1 MTMKQETKKQ
11 PIFLGFAS
19 QKGGVGKSSL
29 AEVLAGVLYY
39 EGGLPLLVVDCDH
52 TQESFFKLRERERD
66 LIESDA
72 KLQAEMQAYFTQ
84 FGKPSYPILRS
95 QPEEALALVSEYLPK
110 QGRGEQLVIFDFP
123 GHASTESLLRFSV
136 EMDFILS
143 PIEADPQSLA
153 SSFAYARTIR
163 DLGLGFEDARIED
176 FFLLWNK
183 INRSA
188 NMAVVDYYTRYAED
202 ESLNLFNARIYH
214 SVRFA
219 RELGQGG
226 VKGVFRSSYLPPA
239 RALRLPTGIDAWVE
253 ETIERLHLNPAAV

>member
-1 MTMKQETKKQ
+1 MTQNTPES
-11 PIFLGFAS
+11 PIYLGFAS

-29 AEVLAGVLYY
+29 AEALASILYY
-39 EGGLPLLVVDCDH
+39 EKGIPLLVVDCDG
-52 TQESFFKLRERERD
+52 TQESFYKLRERERA
-66 LIESDA
+66 LIEDSKELSDQMKA
-72 KLQAEMQAYFTQ
+72 HFTR
-84 FGKPSYPILRS
+84 FGKPAYPIIRS
-95 QPEEALALVSEYLPK
+95 RPGRAIGDAEAFLLKTDKTAA
-110 QGRGEQLVIFDFP
+110 LVIFDFP
-123 GHASTESLLRFSV
+123 GHAGAEELLELSI
-136 EMDFILS
+136 EMDYLIS

-153 SSFAYARTIR
+153 SGFAYAQTIR
-163 DLGLGFEDARIED
+163 DLGVSFGDARIRD
-176 FFLLWNK
+176 LLLLWNK

-188 NMAVVDYYTRYAED
+188 NMAVVDHYTRYAAD

-239 RALRLPTGIDAWVE
+239 RTLRLPTGIDAWVE